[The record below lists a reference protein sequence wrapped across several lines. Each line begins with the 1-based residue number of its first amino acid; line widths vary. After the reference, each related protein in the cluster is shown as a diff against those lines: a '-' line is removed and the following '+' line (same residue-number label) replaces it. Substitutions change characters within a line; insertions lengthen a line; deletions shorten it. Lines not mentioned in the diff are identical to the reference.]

1 MTITIP
7 EDAKDYKNK
16 LNEFDRNVV
25 DFYNYGKESFLIDK
39 NGKAGGN
46 ETAYLHTL
54 RFYCPVL
61 ARRVWKELKVGL
73 GVFNTQGVE
82 ACNKQSKTAWDHR
95 TNGWK
100 HQRTEQVMRL
110 LHSLFMN

>member
-7 EDAKDYKNK
+7 EDAKDYKKK

-25 DFYNYGKESFLIDK
+25 DFYKYGKESFLIDK

-54 RFYCPVL
+54 
-61 ARRVWKELKVGL
+61 
-73 GVFNTQGVE
+73 
-82 ACNKQSKTAWDHR
+82 
-95 TNGWK
+95 
-100 HQRTEQVMRL
+100 
-110 LHSLFMN
+110 